1 MLPREGK
8 VISECLPF
16 SLRQFL
22 AATRVLPV
30 LVGFEF
36 TLEAALHRV
45 ALGRAYLSEN
55 LVGQFVQ
62 WYEFHI
68 SNAT

>member
-1 MLPREGK
+1 MGNPAIL
-8 VISECLPF
+8 
-16 SLRQFL
+16 LRQFL
-22 AATRVLPV
+22 AAIRILPV
-30 LVGFEF
+30 LVGFEL

-62 WYEFHI
+62 
-68 SNAT
+68 